1 MPLVLRALSSSL
13 LVAIAV
19 TQAHKLEK
27 HQETKDQSNALRQ
40 AMVIKNSQV
49 ECSEE
54 YSCAMEGDS
63 LIDTITNVDEEIL
76 CQQLCQVT
84 LWPNVVNMQ
93 MWYDYNIV

>member
-1 MPLVLRALSSSL
+1 MPLVLRAFSSSL
-13 LVAIAV
+13 LVAFAV

-27 HQETKDQSNALRQ
+27 HQERKDQSNTLKQ
-40 AMVIKNSQV
+40 AMVIINREV

-84 LWPNVVNMQ
+84 L
-93 MWYDYNIV
+93 

>member
-13 LVAIAV
+13 LVAFAV
-19 TQAHKLEK
+19 AHAHKLEK
-27 HQETKDQSNALRQ
+27 HQETKDESNALKR
-40 AMVIKNSQV
+40 AMVIKYNEV

-54 YSCAMEGDS
+54 CSCAMEGDS

-84 LWPNVVNMQ
+84 LVTKCSQHANVV
-93 MWYDYNIV
+93 